1 MNFNKMKSRFY
12 NLKYVILYTL
22 IFFLFGSII
31 ELYLIKHYED
41 VIQIIPIFCL
51 GVSLGSLI
59 ILYFRVSKLTI
70 NLFKVSLSV
79 ISFVGLLGVILH
91 LNSNFQFEK
100 EMRPSSST
108 MDLFIESLSGALPA
122 LAPLNLVLLAMVGYS
137 YVLTINQKR

>member
-1 MNFNKMKSRFY
+1 MNFNKIKSRFY

-70 NLFKVSLSV
+70 NLFKGSLSV

-137 YVLTINQKR
+137 YVLTINQKP

>member
-1 MNFNKMKSRFY
+1 MNFNKIKSRFY

-70 NLFKVSLSV
+70 NLFKGSLSV

-108 MDLFIESLSGALPA
+108 MNLFIESLSGALPA

-137 YVLTINQKR
+137 YVLTINQKP

>member
-1 MNFNKMKSRFY
+1 MNFNKIKARFY

-22 IFFLFGSII
+22 IFFLFGSLI
-31 ELYLIKHYED
+31 ELYLINHYED
-41 VIQIIPIFCL
+41 TFQIIPIFCL

-70 NLFKVSLSV
+70 NLFKASLLV

-100 EMRPSSST
+100 EIKPSSST

-137 YVLTINQKR
+137 YVLTINQKQ

>member
-12 NLKYVILYTL
+12 NLNYVILYTL

-137 YVLTINQKR
+137 YVLTINQKP

>member
-1 MNFNKMKSRFY
+1 MKSRFY

-22 IFFLFGSII
+22 TFFSFGSII

-70 NLFKVSLSV
+70 NLFKASLSV

-137 YVLTINQKR
+137 YVLTINQKQ

>member
-1 MNFNKMKSRFY
+1 MKSRFY

-70 NLFKVSLSV
+70 NLFKASLSV

-137 YVLTINQKR
+137 YVLTINQKP

>member
-137 YVLTINQKR
+137 YVLTINQKP

>member
-1 MNFNKMKSRFY
+1 MNFNKIKSRFY

-70 NLFKVSLSV
+70 NLFKGSLSV

-100 EMRPSSST
+100 EMRPSWST

-137 YVLTINQKR
+137 YVLTINQKP

>member
-1 MNFNKMKSRFY
+1 MNFNKIKSRFY

-70 NLFKVSLSV
+70 NLFKASLSV

>member
-1 MNFNKMKSRFY
+1 MKSRFY

>member
-1 MNFNKMKSRFY
+1 MNFNKIKARFY

-22 IFFLFGSII
+22 IFFLFGSLI
-31 ELYLIKHYED
+31 ELYLINHYED
-41 VIQIIPIFCL
+41 TIQIIPIFCL

-70 NLFKVSLSV
+70 NLFKASLLV

-100 EMRPSSST
+100 EMKPSSST

-137 YVLTINQKR
+137 YVLTINQKQ

>member
-1 MNFNKMKSRFY
+1 MNFNKIKARFY

-22 IFFLFGSII
+22 IFFLFGSLI

-41 VIQIIPIFCL
+41 IIQIIPIFCL
-51 GVSLGSLI
+51 GVSLGSLL

-70 NLFKVSLSV
+70 NLFKGSLSV

>member
-1 MNFNKMKSRFY
+1 MKSRFY

-70 NLFKVSLSV
+70 NLFKASLSV

>member
-1 MNFNKMKSRFY
+1 MKSRFY

-70 NLFKVSLSV
+70 NLFKASLSV

-100 EMRPSSST
+100 EMRPSWST

-137 YVLTINQKR
+137 YVLTINQKP

>member
-1 MNFNKMKSRFY
+1 MNFNKIKARFY
-12 NLKYVILYTL
+12 NLKYVIFFTL
-22 IFFLFGSII
+22 IFFLFGSLI
-31 ELYLIKHYED
+31 ELYLINHYED
-41 VIQIIPIFCL
+41 TFQIIPIFCL

-59 ILYFRVSKLTI
+59 ILYFRVSKFTI
-70 NLFKVSLSV
+70 NLFKASLLV

-100 EMRPSSST
+100 EMKPSSST

-137 YVLTINQKR
+137 YVLTINQKQ

>member
-70 NLFKVSLSV
+70 NLFKASLSV

>member
-1 MNFNKMKSRFY
+1 
-12 NLKYVILYTL
+12 
-22 IFFLFGSII
+22 LFGSII

-70 NLFKVSLSV
+70 NLFKASLSV

>member
-1 MNFNKMKSRFY
+1 MNFNKIKSRFY

-70 NLFKVSLSV
+70 NLFKASLSV

-108 MDLFIESLSGALPA
+108 MNLFIESLSGALPA

-137 YVLTINQKR
+137 YVLTINQKP